1 MATPNLFDLAVE
13 YFRRRGYKIEKSV
26 RHEGFS
32 GLPRSFDLIVSRDN
46 ERHPVWI
53 RDWKRTV
60 GINIVINMDRASDD
74 TGHSTPILV
83 ADKFSDHA
91 KAYANR
97 RAIRLITKSEIVM
110 TLR

>member
-1 MATPNLFDLAVE
+1 MARSSLYSIAMK

-32 GLPRSFDLIVSRDN
+32 GLVRSFDLLVLKGGDRY
-46 ERHPVWI
+46 PVWI
-53 RDWKRTV
+53 KDWKRTV
-60 GINIVINMDRASDD
+60 GVNIVINIDRASSDA
-74 TGHSTPILV
+74 GYSTPILV

-97 RAIRLITKSEIVM
+97 RGIKLITKSEM
-110 TLR
+110 RLRLR